1 MTQSAAIR
9 KATYHLYTF
18 TISKLISTFGSSV
31 YTFGISLYVLAL
43 TGSAANF
50 AINLIFSI
58 LPRTVLAPF
67 AGYAADKYSK
77 KTIVIVS
84 QLASALAVGAL
95 LLYSASVG
103 LSLPAIYTTTALLSV
118 SSMFASVTFSASIA
132 NLIDPERIQK
142 AIGFNQSALSIAA
155 IGGPVV
161 GGMLFGFVSMNVFLL
176 IQIAGYLLALLLEA
190 TMNFK
195 LFSAKVE
202 AAADD
207 KKSMMQSMKEG
218 VAYLKT
224 NRVIM
229 VIVSTAIGLNF
240 FFSALMIGL
249 PFIAVQQ
256 MKVEAV
262 HFGFIEAMVAVGML
276 LASIYFSLRKEVK
289 YPLLF
294 SKRALFAMSIILA
307 GLALPLML
315 DMSYRANV
323 LYFIVLMFAFGISNV
338 FVNTPIGVMMQK
350 DVEEEYRGRVF
361 GILESMAMAMM
372 PLGYLLF
379 GLLYDSVPAEYVVLG
394 SSLCLIGLVAYMI
407 RPNIIREAYPELAAV
422 LQKKPATRSTTST

>member
-1 MTQSAAIR
+1 MTHTASIR

-18 TISKLISTFGSSV
+18 TISKLISTFGNSV

-84 QLASALAVGAL
+84 QLASAVAVGAL
-95 LLYSASVG
+95 LLYSASAG

-132 NLIDPERIQK
+132 NLIDPDRIQK

-161 GGMLFGFVSMNVFLL
+161 GGMLFGFVSMNVFLV
-176 IQIAGYLLALLLEA
+176 IQIVGYLLALLLEA
-190 TMNFK
+190 TMNFN
-195 LFSAKVE
+195 LFSTKAE
-202 AAADD
+202 AADED
-207 KKSMMQSMKEG
+207 KTSMWQSMREG
-218 VAYLKT
+218 AVYLKT

-229 VIVSTAIGLNF
+229 VIISTAVGLNF

-262 HFGFIEAMVAVGML
+262 HFGFIEAMIAVGML
-276 LASIYFSLRKEVK
+276 LASIYFSLRKEVA

-294 SKRALFAMSIILA
+294 SKRALFIMSIILA
-307 GLALPLML
+307 GLALPLL
-315 DMSYRANV
+315 LEMSYLANV
-323 LYFIVLMFAFGISNV
+323 VYFIFLMFAFGISNV

-350 DVEEEYRGRVF
+350 DVAEEYRGRVF

-372 PLGYLLF
+372 PLGFLLF
-379 GLLYDSVPAEYVVLG
+379 GLLYDSIPAEYVVLG

-407 RPNIIREAYPELAAV
+407 RPGIIREAYPELDSR
-422 LQKKPATRSTTST
+422 LQNKQSI